1 MESQYEIIVH
11 TKINLFQ
18 QFCVRSVSIDD
29 VCKKLQISKKAFYT
43 YFQQKEDLV
52 DAVLTYLDK
61 IHLEKFS
68 KLLQNKNAI
77 EAFLVILREIKKNA
91 NTEPKLMWHDI
102 EKYYPKVFE
111 RNDLKKR
118 DLMIKGF
125 EANLRQGIEEGYYRE
140 DLDVELIS
148 LLSSTQLRSLF
159 NLMTQ
164 SKKKYTQK
172 RWVEFFIDLTIH
184 IIANEKGLKYM
195 NENYTSTEINNE
207 KL

>member
-1 MESQYEIIVH
+1 MESQYEIIVR
-11 TKINLFQ
+11 TTSNLFQ
-18 QFCVRSVSIDD
+18 QYGVRSVSIDD
-29 VCKKLQISKKAFYT
+29 VCKKLQISKKTFYI

-61 IHLEKFS
+61 IHLEKFN

-77 EAFLVILREIKKNA
+77 EAFLVILREIKKNVDS
-91 NTEPKLMWHDI
+91 EPKLMWHDI

-118 DLMIKGF
+118 DFMIKGF
-125 EANLRQGIEEGYYRE
+125 EANLKQGIEEGYYRE

-148 LLSSTQLRSLF
+148 LFTSTQLRSLF
-159 NLMTQ
+159 NLMIQ

-195 NENYTSTEINNE
+195 NENYTSTEINN
-207 KL
+207 

>member
-1 MESQYEIIVH
+1 MESQYEIIVR
-11 TKINLFQ
+11 TTSNLFQ
-18 QFCVRSVSIDD
+18 QYGVRSVSIDD
-29 VCKKLQISKKAFYT
+29 VCKKLQISKKTFYI

-61 IHLEKFS
+61 IHLEKFN

-77 EAFLVILREIKKNA
+77 EAFLVILREIKKNVDS
-91 NTEPKLMWHDI
+91 EPKLMWHDI

-118 DLMIKGF
+118 DFMIKGF
-125 EANLRQGIEEGYYRE
+125 EANLKQGIEEGYYRE

-148 LLSSTQLRSLF
+148 LFTSTQLRSFF
-159 NLMTQ
+159 NLMIQ

-195 NENYTSTEINNE
+195 NENYTSTEINN
-207 KL
+207 